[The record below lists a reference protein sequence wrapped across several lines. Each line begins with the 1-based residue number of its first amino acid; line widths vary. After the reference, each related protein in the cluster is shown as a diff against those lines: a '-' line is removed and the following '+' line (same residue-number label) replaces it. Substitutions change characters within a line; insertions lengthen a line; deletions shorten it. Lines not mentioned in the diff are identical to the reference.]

1 MFADEQKLPAH
12 LGKAGTAKFLVEQFE
27 YGGHCHPHRWN
38 SSSEIC
44 DPAGRLRKCEPV
56 CPAMPTQAEN
66 AVG

>member
-27 YGGHCHPHRWN
+27 YGGHCHPHRWIQALKYLIPPDGFEN
-38 SSSEIC
+38 ASRF
-44 DPAGRLRKCEPV
+44 AGDANPGR
-56 CPAMPTQAEN
+56 N